1 LLGLQQEQGCFLGDF
16 RMKRRWLAAGAVV
29 VFGLGVLV
37 WAAESGDDST
47 TPAPAPKAVRPVRS
61 RERLPLPRRVSMSEP
76 NSPAPRA
83 SQRVLGQE
91 GRRDPR
97 AALEARHQELTAELT
112 TILNLAREENAV
124 KTAEAI
130 QKLIDK
136 QNAEYQKNLKLL
148 QERQAEMQRRLQQR
162 LKEREQRASAAA
174 SSEQSTV
181 KGKENEQTA
190 ESKKSAKS
198 VN

>member
-1 LLGLQQEQGCFLGDF
+1 
-16 RMKRRWLAAGAVV
+16 MKRRWLAAGAVV
-29 VFGLGVLV
+29 VFGLGVWV

-47 TPAPAPKAVRPVRS
+47 APAPKAVRPVRG

-76 NSPAPRA
+76 NAPAPRA

-91 GRRDPR
+91 GRRDPM

-162 LKEREQRASAAA
+162 LKEREQRAGAAA
-174 SSEQSTV
+174 SSEQSTA
-181 KGKENEQTA
+181 KGKKNKQTA
-190 ESKKSAKS
+190 ESQKSAKS
-198 VN
+198 AN

>member
-1 LLGLQQEQGCFLGDF
+1 
-16 RMKRRWLAAGAVV
+16 MKRRWLAAGAVV

-91 GRRDPR
+91 GRDPM

-174 SSEQSTV
+174 SSEQSTA
-181 KGKENEQTA
+181 KGKENKQTA

-198 VN
+198 AN

>member
-1 LLGLQQEQGCFLGDF
+1 
-16 RMKRRWLAAGAVV
+16 
-29 VFGLGVLV
+29 
-37 WAAESGDDST
+37 
-47 TPAPAPKAVRPVRS
+47 
-61 RERLPLPRRVSMSEP
+61 
-76 NSPAPRA
+76 
-83 SQRVLGQE
+83 
-91 GRRDPR
+91 
-97 AALEARHQELTAELT
+97 LEARHQELTAELT

-124 KTAEAI
+124 KTAEAV

-174 SSEQSTV
+174 SSEQSTA